1 MPGRAASAAL
11 VCAVVLAGCGG
22 DDGGDDGDAA
32 AGGANAGGEVVVD
45 LAELDSSGQMG
56 TATLTPSGG
65 GTLVTVETVNYLVDP
80 QPATVYRG
88 TCADLGEQAYELA
101 IIEDGIS
108 VTTIDASLADL
119 QAAPHAVGVAESGA
133 KPDVHVACGE
143 IG

>member
-1 MPGRAASAAL
+1 M
-11 VCAVVLAGCGG
+11 LAGCGG
-22 DDGGDDGDAA
+22 GDGGARGTDAGA
-32 AGGANAGGEVVVD
+32 ADAGGEVVVD
-45 LAELDSSGQMG
+45 LAELNSSGQMG

-80 QPATVYRG
+80 QPAVVYRG
-88 TCADLGEQAYELA
+88 TGAELGEAVFELA

-119 QAAPHAVGVAESGA
+119 RGAPHAVGVAESRA